1 MYAKRFD
8 PITDKCKEIVDYLMD
23 SPDIPDIVD
32 LQFKIRLAIEEV
44 VENIVQYAYENGSG
58 YLEASTTIEG
68 DSLLISFTDAG
79 RPFDPLAK
87 PDPDITLSAEDR
99 PIGGLGIFICKQ
111 MMDDIYYQ
119 YKNNCNILTIKKILS
134 PNN

>member
-1 MYAKRFD
+1 MYAKRFE
-8 PITDKCKEIVDYLMD
+8 PITNKCKEIVDYLMD

-68 DSLLISFTDAG
+68 NSLLISFTDSG
-79 RPFDPLAK
+79 KPFDPLAK

-134 PNN
+134 QNN

>member
-119 YKNNCNILTIKKILS
+119 YKNNCNILTIKKNLITE
-134 PNN
+134 

>member
-1 MYAKRFD
+1 MYAKRFE
-8 PITDKCKEIVDYLMD
+8 PIADRCKEIVDYLMA
-23 SPDIPDIVD
+23 SPDMPSNTD
-32 LQFKIRLAIEEV
+32 LQFKIRLSIEEV

-58 YLEASTTIEG
+58 YLEASTTMEG
-68 DSLLISFTDAG
+68 NSLLISFTDSG
-79 RPFDPLAK
+79 KPFDPLAK